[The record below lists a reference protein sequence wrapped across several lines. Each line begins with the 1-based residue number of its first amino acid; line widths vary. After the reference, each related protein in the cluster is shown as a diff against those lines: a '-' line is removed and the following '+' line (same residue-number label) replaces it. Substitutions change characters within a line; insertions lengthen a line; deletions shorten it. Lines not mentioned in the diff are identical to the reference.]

1 MNGYNDPF
9 ILETGHQKH
18 MNMILYT
25 CAFCEQSFDNQPAKN
40 LHLALWHYDK
50 TEVTNEF
57 NIEDQPTNVK
67 AVIKKCNFCDS
78 EFSLGQTL
86 QTHKRQIH
94 GSNIKSFKCKTCGKA
109 FFDKW
114 ILSLHVKSVHEKIKT
129 DFNVLKTYCC
139 KDILVKHVNKVHYGP

>member
-1 MNGYNDPF
+1 MHISLQKQQFSALDVKIVGKLKIWQLNGYNDPF

-57 NIEDQPTNVK
+57 NIEKPTNQ
-67 AVIKKCNFCDS
+67 S
-78 EFSLGQTL
+78 
-86 QTHKRQIH
+86 
-94 GSNIKSFKCKTCGKA
+94 
-109 FFDKW
+109 
-114 ILSLHVKSVHEKIKT
+114 
-129 DFNVLKTYCC
+129 
-139 KDILVKHVNKVHYGP
+139 

>member
-1 MNGYNDPF
+1 MNICYNDSF
-9 ILETGHQKH
+9 IWETGYQKH
-18 MNMILYT
+18 TETEMILYT

-67 AVIKKCNFCDS
+67 AVKKKCNFCDS

-109 FFDKW
+109 FFDAW
-114 ILSLHVKSVHEKIKT
+114 ILSLHVKSVHEKIKKR
-129 DFNVLKTYCC
+129 L
-139 KDILVKHVNKVHYGP
+139 